1 MFGSV
6 KVVAAAETPPT
17 AAEPWLMSVGCARST
32 KEETRSASP
41 HCPKPD
47 EPEEPRGTAM
57 ETEAEGQ

>member
-1 MFGSV
+1 MN
-6 KVVAAAETPPT
+6 VA
-17 AAEPWLMSVGCARST
+17 CAGST

-57 ETEAEGQ
+57 ETEAGAQGQWAATGTPLIRQSSLY